1 MNDAATGLLPLES
14 RSASLAL
21 ASVVAWLAAAA
32 STGPLGIWVAI
43 GGTAIALGLAVLL
56 FERPASTALLLPS
69 PRLVLL
75 GAAAGS
81 VMAVAT
87 YLLYPLLARTLPFI
101 ATDTTQLYA
110 AFRAPSLVVASVAIV
125 PVIVGE
131 ELVWRGVVQ
140 ASLSSALDL
149 GEASRWQQ
157 SCTRWCTRLSAR
169 PCWWRS
175 LSSAGSRGAL
185 CAPRQR
191 VSFPP
196 WWLTYCGTHSSC
208 SGCHWT
214 PDEER
219 SAQCLTS

>member
-56 FERPASTALLLPS
+56 FERPAALLLPS

-75 GAAAGS
+75 GTAAGS